1 MFGSAIDILKKCVE
15 RTDFNLREKFEKA
28 SSFIHFESGYTYTII
43 NSITQ
48 LADGI
53 DPYPVIAVFTEGMK
67 ETYSK
72 GNTFLEFNVP
82 KITIAIRTIDD
93 LTESQRL
100 ETNFKETL
108 YPIFE
113 EFSKQL
119 KKVNFSYDHQI
130 SKSDI
135 PYYNESNGTAN
146 TFNDKLDGIVI
157 KDLKMKVSLKHC

>member
-1 MFGSAIDILKKCVE
+1 MLLSAIDILKKCVE
-15 RTDFNLREKFEKA
+15 RTDLKLREKFKK
-28 SSFIHFESGYTYTII
+28 SDSFIHFESGYSNTII

-48 LADGI
+48 LADGM
-53 DPYPVIAVFTEGMK
+53 DPYPIIAVFTEGLK

-72 GNTFLEFNVP
+72 GNLFIEFNIP
-82 KITIAIRTIDD
+82 KITIATRTIDD

-119 KKVNFSYDHQI
+119 KAVNFSYDLQI
-130 SKSDI
+130 QKSDI
-135 PYYNESNGTAN
+135 PYYNESNNTAN

>member
-1 MFGSAIDILKKCVE
+1 MLLSAIDILKKCVE
-15 RTDFNLREKFEKA
+15 RTDIGLQKKFNKTEP
-28 SSFIHFESGYTYTII
+28 FIHFESGYSNTII

-48 LADGI
+48 LAEGM
-53 DPYPVIAVFTEGMK
+53 DPYPIIAVFTEGLK
-67 ETYSK
+67 ETYSN
-72 GNTFLEFNVP
+72 GNSFIEFNVP
-82 KITIAIRTIDD
+82 KISIAIRTIDD

-100 ETNFKETL
+100 ETSFKETL
-108 YPIFE
+108 YPIFD

-119 KKVNFSYDHQI
+119 KKVNFSYDLQI

-157 KDLKMKVSLKHC
+157 KDLKLKVSLKHC

>member
-1 MFGSAIDILKKCVE
+1 MLLSAIDIIKMCVE
-15 RTDFNLREKFEKA
+15 ITDYKLLEKFDKSVA
-28 SSFIHFESGYTYTII
+28 FIHFESGYSNTII

-48 LADGI
+48 LANGM
-53 DPYPVIAVFTEGMK
+53 DPYPIIAVFTEGLK

-72 GNTFLEFNVP
+72 GNSFIEFNVP
-82 KITIAIRTIDD
+82 KISIAIRTVDD

-100 ETNFKETL
+100 ETSFKETL

-119 KKVNFSYDHQI
+119 KKINFSYDLQI
-130 SKSDI
+130 TKSDI